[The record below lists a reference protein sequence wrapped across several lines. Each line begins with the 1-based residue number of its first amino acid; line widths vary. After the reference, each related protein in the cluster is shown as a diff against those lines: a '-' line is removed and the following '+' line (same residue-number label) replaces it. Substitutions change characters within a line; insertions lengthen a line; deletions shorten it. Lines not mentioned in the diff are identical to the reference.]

1 MRHYVGDIVFYEND
15 SDRKF
20 IIEEVSNDVRNPWI
34 WSSGLVKPYLSNGVK
49 NLHPRYSFDLGK
61 LVNLS
66 SKRQLKLKEL
76 GI

>member
-15 SDRKF
+15 PDRKF

-34 WSSGLVKPYLSNGVK
+34 WSSGLEKPYLSNDVK
-49 NLHPRYSFDLGK
+49 NLHTRYSFDLGK

-66 SKRQLKLKEL
+66 RKRQLKLNEL

>member
-34 WSSGLVKPYLSNGVK
+34 WSSGLAKPYLSNGVK

-66 SKRQLKLKEL
+66 RKRQLKLKEL